1 MDPESPWPSL
11 MDGALHTN
19 LLARGMP
26 EESSPEQ
33 WVSTH
38 PDILRTLQREF
49 LLAGSQILSTPTLG
63 AGSASLCTRLASIT
77 VELAREAGRKAA
89 GVLGP
94 AGLDAQREENPFDHL
109 VQLYREKAAAL
120 EQAGVD
126 FFSLEEM
133 ASLTEARA
141 GVLACRPFGK
151 PVCVSLALNEDGE
164 TLDGGDPT
172 ASLLTLQQL
181 GISVF
186 GVSSSAGP
194 DSLIPAVRQLKKFS
208 HVPLAVR
215 PSAGQPNPLLP
226 HLYEIGPSSFQKAAQ
241 KLLKAGADILGGGR
255 GTTPAHIAEVKR
267 LLQRGNI
274 SPAAPLPE
282 KPEQHNDILLCNGLE
297 FFSLDAERMEFT
309 EPILCESDMADLLL
323 SAEEDSQDLLLI
335 QLDTPEDAALFGAN
349 QYLAQ
354 LPVCFRSDNEAALAR
369 ALFLYQ
375 GRCLVDS
382 QCEIPRPTLQ
392 LLSDRYGAILY

>member
-33 WVSTH
+33 WVSAH
-38 PDILRTLQREF
+38 LDILRTLQREF

-77 VELAREAGRKAA
+77 VELAREAGGKAA

-141 GVLACRPFGK
+141 GVLACRPFRK
-151 PVCVSLALNEDGE
+151 PVSVSFALNEDGE
-164 TLDGGDPT
+164 TLDGGDPA

-181 GISVF
+181 GIAVF

-194 DSLIPAVRQLKKFS
+194 DPLIPAVRQL
-208 HVPLAVR
+208 
-215 PSAGQPNPLLP
+215 
-226 HLYEIGPSSFQKAAQ
+226 
-241 KLLKAGADILGGGR
+241 
-255 GTTPAHIAEVKR
+255 
-267 LLQRGNI
+267 
-274 SPAAPLPE
+274 
-282 KPEQHNDILLCNGLE
+282 
-297 FFSLDAERMEFT
+297 
-309 EPILCESDMADLLL
+309 
-323 SAEEDSQDLLLI
+323 
-335 QLDTPEDAALFGAN
+335 
-349 QYLAQ
+349 
-354 LPVCFRSDNEAALAR
+354 
-369 ALFLYQ
+369 
-375 GRCLVDS
+375 
-382 QCEIPRPTLQ
+382 
-392 LLSDRYGAILY
+392 